1 MFKNELDKQEM
12 LSTHSQDEVG
22 KMRRVIDE
30 YKERLRLM
38 ELKFKEYSQLEERLK
53 QSDHRI
59 AVLMTEIE
67 RLNQL
72 VKSVQGEAEEWKYA
86 VV

>member
-22 KMRRVIDE
+22 KMRRVIEE

-38 ELKFKEYSQLEERLK
+38 ELKFKEYAQLEERLK